1 MVLYFLFFNMKQ
13 IFIVLLTF
21 LVSCNTP
28 NKLHK
33 MMDKLPEASAKEC
46 SQRFPI
52 KETIETVTVVDSAM
66 LQQYEIEFEY
76 MAHLID
82 SLLLENCDTVKIEK
96 IKEVISKVPCKPE
109 TKVII
114 KTQEN
119 TAKQQIILDSC
130 QKLSSLLHKK
140 LDIETQKVKELT
152 DKNEKL
158 SRQRD
163 NFFWLIVLLI
173 ISLFRKPLLRIIT
186 KTIKPI

>member
-1 MVLYFLFFNMKQ
+1 
-13 IFIVLLTF
+13 
-21 LVSCNTP
+21 
-28 NKLHK
+28 
-33 MMDKLPEASAKEC
+33 
-46 SQRFPI
+46 
-52 KETIETVTVVDSAM
+52 
-66 LQQYEIEFEY
+66 

-119 TAKQQIILDSC
+119 TAKQQVIIDSC

-152 DKNEKL
+152 YKNEKL

-163 NFFWLIVLLI
+163 NFFWLIILLI

>member
-1 MVLYFLFFNMKQ
+1 MYKYLFF
-13 IFIVLLTF
+13 LLLIT
-21 LVSCNTP
+21 SCANP
-28 NKLHK
+28 KKLHK

-46 SQRFPI
+46 ADRFPI
-52 KETIETVTVVDSAM
+52 KETIEEKIIVDSS
-66 LQQYEIEFEY
+66 LLNQYEIEFQY

-82 SLLLENCDTVKIEK
+82 SLLLENCDTVQIEK

-119 TAKQQIILDSC
+119 TAKQQVIIDSC

-152 DKNEKL
+152 DKNGKL

-163 NFFWLIVLLI
+163 NLFWLIVLLI
-173 ISLFRKPLLRIIT
+173 ISLFRRPLLRIIT

>member
-1 MVLYFLFFNMKQ
+1 
-13 IFIVLLTF
+13 
-21 LVSCNTP
+21 
-28 NKLHK
+28 

-66 LQQYEIEFEY
+66 LNQYEIEFEY

-119 TAKQQIILDSC
+119 TAKQQVIIDSC

-140 LDIETQKVKELT
+140 LDIERQKVKELT

-163 NFFWLIVLLI
+163 NFFWLIILLI

>member
-1 MVLYFLFFNMKQ
+1 
-13 IFIVLLTF
+13 
-21 LVSCNTP
+21 
-28 NKLHK
+28 
-33 MMDKLPEASAKEC
+33 MDKLPESSAKEC

-119 TAKQQIILDSC
+119 TAKQQVIIDSC

>member
-1 MVLYFLFFNMKQ
+1 
-13 IFIVLLTF
+13 
-21 LVSCNTP
+21 
-28 NKLHK
+28 

-119 TAKQQIILDSC
+119 TAKQQVIIDSC

>member
-1 MVLYFLFFNMKQ
+1 
-13 IFIVLLTF
+13 
-21 LVSCNTP
+21 
-28 NKLHK
+28 
-33 MMDKLPEASAKEC
+33 MDKLPEASAKEC

-119 TAKQQIILDSC
+119 TAKQQVIIDSC

>member
-1 MVLYFLFFNMKQ
+1 
-13 IFIVLLTF
+13 
-21 LVSCNTP
+21 
-28 NKLHK
+28 

-82 SLLLENCDTVKIEK
+82 SLLLGNCDTVKIEK

-173 ISLFRKPLLRIIT
+173 ISLFRKPLFRIIT

>member
-1 MVLYFLFFNMKQ
+1 
-13 IFIVLLTF
+13 
-21 LVSCNTP
+21 
-28 NKLHK
+28 

-66 LQQYEIEFEY
+66 LNQYEIEFEY

-119 TAKQQIILDSC
+119 TAKQQVIIDSC

-152 DKNEKL
+152 YKNEKL

-163 NFFWLIVLLI
+163 NFFWLIILLI